1 MALPLQ
7 VSDSFEILE
16 TEDAEDEEED
26 TINIDIN
33 LKGSSVVDGLRQ
45 MVLAGTIQ
53 SPLPPWL
60 ENVAA
65 SVSSKIYISK
75 DGVLKERYENDSDNE
90 NYGVEDI
97 LAEEK
102 EHEKA
107 RRGIGEL
114 IAEIEREQQDTPL

>member
-1 MALPLQ
+1 LALPLQ
-7 VSDSFEILE
+7 VSDSFEIME
-16 TEDAEDEEED
+16 TEDTEDEEEN

-97 LAEEK
+97 LAEER
-102 EHEKA
+102 EHEKV
-107 RRGIGEL
+107 RRGIGDL
-114 IAEIEREQQDTPL
+114 IAEIERERQDTLL

>member
-1 MALPLQ
+1 MN
-7 VSDSFEILE
+7 DSFEIIE
-16 TEDAEDEEED
+16 TEDTEDEEEN

-33 LKGSSVVDGLRQ
+33 LKGSSVIEGLRQ

-90 NYGVEDI
+90 NYGVEDL
-97 LAEEK
+97 LAEER
-102 EHEKA
+102 EHEKV
-107 RRGIGEL
+107 RRGIGDL